1 MLVLAYGL
9 CQYRHRHASTSTVI
23 NAWCPFQYCYFAAN
37 NASTSTGI
45 LEMPIPVLAFL
56 SIVPIPVWAFH
67 ICQYW
72 YCYFLNAYT
81 GTGFLF
87 PTMPIP
93 VQAFWKCPYRYWHF
107 CQLCQYQ
114 YGHFTYANT
123 GIGIFLMP
131 IPVLASS
138 M

>member
-56 SIVPIPVWAFH
+56 SIVPIPVRAFH

-72 YCYFLNAYT
+72 YWYFLNAYT
-81 GTGFLF
+81 GTGIFNVMPVPVIFISANRANTSTGIFNTSTGIFFIPILVLVLYF
-87 PTMPIP
+87 TVPIP
-93 VQAFWKCPYRYWHF
+93 VWSY
-107 CQLCQYQ
+107 
-114 YGHFTYANT
+114 
-123 GIGIFLMP
+123 II
-131 IPVLASS
+131 
-138 M
+138 